1 MLSTKMLSS
10 AFFTQDM
17 AMDQSLLQGGA
28 DLMQIFIFC
37 ICVYGALGLA
47 WVAFKRI
54 PETHE
59 QHASFELALLC
70 VTFMCMSAGMH
81 VLNKSLVT
89 SVESPSLV
97 TAAQMV
103 MAAGALA
110 FTSLKQLMEADR
122 KMMVTWLLI
131 PGLFSAMLISSF
143 YTYEFISLSLLTVVR
158 NLAPLVS
165 ITVETIVM
173 PPEKRPVLS
182 MMVVVSIL
190 VMLSGAVIYAGGLKE
205 FSMVGVMFAVVN
217 LFLAVTERM
226 TSRRLLVEE
235 CNGLPLEVCTLVN
248 NFLGLVPTLALAFI
262 TQETAKVTE
271 HAAAWT
277 DPKVLVLMALSGAIG
292 LGIGY
297 FGFAVQKLISATSFL
312 VLQNVSKVAV
322 VGMGIVFFQDPI
334 KSPYAMAGLL
344 LSLGGSYLYGKS
356 QMDLSAEAA
365 ERKTLMEEAEKSKA

>member
-59 QHASFELALLC
+59 QHASAELALLC

-122 KMMVTWLLI
+122 KMLFTWLLI

-190 VMLSGAVIYAGGLKE
+190 LMLSGAVIYAGGLKE
-205 FSMVGVMFAVVN
+205 FSVVGVMFAVVN

-235 CNGLPLEVCTLVN
+235 CNGLPLEISTLLN
-248 NFLGLVPTLALAFI
+248 NFLGLIPTLALAFI
-262 TQETAKVTE
+262 TQETAKVTD
-271 HAAAWT
+271 HADAWT

-365 ERKTLMEEAEKSKA
+365 EKKKLESA

>member
-1 MLSTKMLSS
+1 MLQPNLVSQ
-10 AFFTQDM
+10 AFHTQDI
-17 AMDQSLLQGGA
+17 AMDHAILLGGA
-28 DLMQIFIFC
+28 NLMQIFVFC
-37 ICVYGALGLA
+37 ICVYGALGVLWLA
-47 WVAFKRI
+47 FRQI
-54 PETHE
+54 PKDHP
-59 QHASFELALLC
+59 QHTSFELGLLC
-70 VTFMCMSAGMH
+70 ITFMCMSAGMH

-89 SVESPSLV
+89 SLQSPSLV

-103 MAAGALA
+103 MAAGALGCV
-110 FTSLKQLMEADR
+110 SMKQLMNSDR
-122 KMMVTWLLI
+122 KMLFTWLLI

-165 ITVETIVM
+165 ITVESVVM

-182 MMVVVSIL
+182 MMVVASIL
-190 VMLSGAVIYAGGLKE
+190 VMLSGAIIYAGGLKE
-205 FSMVGVMFAVVN
+205 FSVIGVMFAVLN

-248 NFLGLVPTLALAFI
+248 NFLGLLPTLLLAFC
-262 TQETAKVTE
+262 TQEISTVSE

-277 DPKVLVLMALSGAIG
+277 DPKVLTLMVLSGAIG

-297 FGFAVQKLISATSFL
+297 FGFAVQRLISATSFL